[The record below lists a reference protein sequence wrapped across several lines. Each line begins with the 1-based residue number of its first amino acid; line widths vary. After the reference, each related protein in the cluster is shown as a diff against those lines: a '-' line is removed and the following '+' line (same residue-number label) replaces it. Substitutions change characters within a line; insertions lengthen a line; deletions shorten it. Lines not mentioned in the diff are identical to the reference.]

1 MENGA
6 NTFGVVG
13 IAGMGIMGTGIATLL
28 AAKGKSVVFLGKDS
42 GRFDEIR
49 SQIEKKIKLSVRR
62 KRIDPELAE
71 AGLEKLKFIARYEEL
86 SPCNLIIEAVSEDKK
101 KKEVFYQ
108 KLNKYI
114 NADTV
119 VCSNTS
125 SFSIGELAK
134 GLEVLQNFAGLHFMN
149 PVPESKLVEIV
160 SHADID
166 DGVIERL
173 KVFAE
178 ELGLFSVLVKDSPG
192 FIVNRILIPM
202 IAQAANIL
210 ESRIATAEDI
220 DAAMRLGCS
229 HPLGPLALA
238 DMIGLD
244 IVKEEL
250 EQFLQAGISNIG
262 VPDIIEKLVS
272 EGNFGRKSG
281 KGFYTYGR

>member
-1 MENGA
+1 MENRA
-6 NTFGVVG
+6 NTFDVVG

-42 GRFDEIR
+42 GKFDEIKTG
-49 SQIEKKIKLSVRR
+49 IEKKIKLSIRR
-62 KRIDPELAE
+62 KRVEPELAE
-71 AGLEKLKFIARYEEL
+71 AGLKRLKFTVKHEDL
-86 SPCNLIIEAVSEDKK
+86 SRCNLIIEAVSEDKK
-101 KKEVFYQ
+101 KKEDFY
-108 KLNKYI
+108 KELNDYI
-114 NADTV
+114 GAEAV

-125 SFSIGELAK
+125 SFSIEELAK
-134 GLEVLQNFAGLHFMN
+134 NFKQPKNFAGMHFMN

-160 SHADID
+160 SHANID
-166 DGVIERL
+166 NMVIE
-173 KVFAE
+173 KIKTFTE

-192 FIVNRILIPM
+192 FIVNRVLIPM
-202 IAQAANIL
+202 IAQAANTL
-210 ESRIATAEDI
+210 QSGVATAEDI

-244 IVKEEL
+244 VVKEEL
-250 EQFLQAGISNIG
+250 EQFLQAGVSNIG
-262 VPDIIEKLVS
+262 VPVIIEKLVS